1 MEEEAEEKERKRLEA
16 EAEEKEKVRKRLEA
30 EAEDQKAAK
39 EKAAA
44 EEQRLLKG
52 FIFLQKAVRIRLAAA
67 AEQHKRLAEETDE
80 AARMSKEEEAEEEA
94 APMANQSP
102 LRNLWGTIK
111 TAVFG
116 KEIQTS
122 PPALQKVQEEAQQ
135 EVVEEDNEEI
145 RELRAQRFASKLRNK
160 CMFEGAF
167 DWETCGAEAGACF
180 DTVPYSDGLF
190 FNGPLTISVPLDDK
204 QEDGSDEDSTV
215 TDEDDEEDDGLFNE
229 SDAEPGG
236 DIFYI
241 VQLPY
246 DFKDHSTNCLA
257 AIKEISPKRRP
268 SSNGV
273 LRPLL
278 RSFMFYFFN

>member
-102 LRNLWGTIK
+102 LRNLWGVIK

-145 RELRAQRFASKLRNK
+145 RELRAQRFAFKLRSRF
-160 CMFEGAF
+160 MFEGASDF
-167 DWETCGAEAGACF
+167 PWEMFGAEAGVCF
-180 DTVPYSDGLF
+180 NTVPYSEF
-190 FNGPLTISVPLDDK
+190 FNGPLTISVPL
-204 QEDGSDEDSTV
+204 EVGPDEDSTV
-215 TDEDDEEDDGLFNE
+215 KVPNEAVDTADPQKEQLKATDRQN
-229 SDAEPGG
+229 
-236 DIFYI
+236 
-241 VQLPY
+241 
-246 DFKDHSTNCLA
+246 
-257 AIKEISPKRRP
+257 
-268 SSNGV
+268 
-273 LRPLL
+273 
-278 RSFMFYFFN
+278 